1 MDDSPCVRCGR
12 PLGAMAADDCTCRGA
27 GLHNKAQPQ
36 HVVPGWRAR
45 PGPERDNDACYW
57 HPSTGWTKWR
67 NPRHWG
73 LQDHGSTPYHHALI
87 NKHKQPLYRVQP
99 TKCAPGFAS
108 PFPDPTPEQ
117 WTRAEAS
124 EAEGAERRA
133 RVEDLC
139 AGRTGKGASL
149 KRAAPRKETRAASQ
163 LRKAAATVRGGRSVA
178 IPVFKGPPRP
188 GPGMA
193 WNGEAWVPKS

>member
-73 LQDHGSTPYHHALI
+73 LQDHGSTPYHHAMI
-87 NKHKQPLYRVQP
+87 NKHTQPSYRVQP
-99 TKCAPGFAS
+99 TKYAPGFAS

-117 WTRAEAS
+117 WSRAEAS

-149 KRAAPRKETRAASQ
+149 KRAAPRKETRAARPAAQ
-163 LRKAAATVRGGRSVA
+163 GGGDRAWRPLRGNSRRSHGPTPPRSRGGLERGGVGS
-178 IPVFKGPPRP
+178 
-188 GPGMA
+188 
-193 WNGEAWVPKS
+193 

>member
-1 MDDSPCVRCGR
+1 
-12 PLGAMAADDCTCRGA
+12 MAADDCTCRGA

-45 PGPERDNDACYW
+45 PGLERDNDACYW

-87 NKHKQPLYRVQP
+87 NKQSSYRVQP
-99 TKCAPGFAS
+99 TKYAPGFAS

-117 WTRAEAS
+117 WSQAEAS

-133 RVEDLC
+133 RVEDQC

-149 KRAAPRKETRAASQ
+149 KRAAPRKETRAQGQ

-178 IPVFKGPPRP
+178 IPTHTGPPRP
-188 GPGMA
+188 GPGVA

>member
-1 MDDSPCVRCGR
+1 MDASPCVRCGR

-73 LQDHGSTPYHHALI
+73 LQDHGSTPPHPGLI
-87 NKHKQPLYRVQP
+87 NKHTQSSYRVQP
-99 TKCAPGFAS
+99 TKYAPGFAS
-108 PFPDPTPEQ
+108 PFPDPTPGQ

-139 AGRTGKGASL
+139 AGRTGKGAAL

-188 GPGMA
+188 GHGVA
-193 WNGEAWVPKS
+193 WNGEAWVPRS